1 MNLSAFLRFSPLGI
15 LLFALGAVVF
25 ASPAFAE
32 GGAEPYLDGSAMG
45 LVWATPFA
53 GILLSIAIVPLV
65 APHFWHSHF
74 GKISAFWALCFLVP
88 FTIVYGFEISLYEVL
103 HILLLEY
110 LPFIILLFAL
120 YTVAGGVRLTGSL
133 QGTPL
138 VNTGILFLGTVIA
151 SWMGTTGAAMLLIR
165 PIIQANQ
172 WRTNKVH
179 IIVFFIFLVANV
191 GGSLT

>member
-1 MNLSAFLRFSPLGI
+1 LESRCASGILAPILLRGWPLFIAENLTIRSYLMNLSAFLRFSPLGI

-103 HILLLEY
+103 HILLL
-110 LPFIILLFAL
+110 
-120 YTVAGGVRLTGSL
+120 
-133 QGTPL
+133 
-138 VNTGILFLGTVIA
+138 
-151 SWMGTTGAAMLLIR
+151 
-165 PIIQANQ
+165 
-172 WRTNKVH
+172 
-179 IIVFFIFLVANV
+179 
-191 GGSLT
+191 

>member
-133 QGTPL
+133 QGTP
-138 VNTGILFLGTVIA
+138 
-151 SWMGTTGAAMLLIR
+151 
-165 PIIQANQ
+165 
-172 WRTNKVH
+172 
-179 IIVFFIFLVANV
+179 
-191 GGSLT
+191 